1 VIANDHQTN
10 DGSFCHLPPHAE
22 KAMASSLR
30 LDLVS
35 RMPGMK
41 TDRTL
46 LHGCFIKR
54 LKTGLP
60 GQTIIETTFG
70 AYYDTSLY

>member
-1 VIANDHQTN
+1 
-10 DGSFCHLPPHAE
+10 
-22 KAMASSLR
+22 MASSLR